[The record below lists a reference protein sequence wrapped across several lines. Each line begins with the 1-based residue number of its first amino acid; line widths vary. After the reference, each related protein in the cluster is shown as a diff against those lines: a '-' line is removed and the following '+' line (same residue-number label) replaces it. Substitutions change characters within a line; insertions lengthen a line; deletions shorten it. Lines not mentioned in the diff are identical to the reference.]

1 METENNKN
9 EQKEKTGL
17 NLSSSIVVAALLI
30 SGSILFANFSK
41 TNNTPKTGPDV
52 SQKDVAVSP
61 VTEKDFING
70 DINAEVLLVE
80 YSDFSCGFCAKYHPT
95 MKRVVEEYKG
105 KVAWVYRHLPIFNKN
120 AAVSSTCVG
129 NILGDEAFFQYA
141 DRLFENQQNL
151 NSEILKKEALTLG
164 INESEYNTCVNDKS
178 IADQINRDFSVA
190 RNLAGFNST
199 PTSVL
204 VTKDGQKYTFSGAL
218 PYEEV
223 VAQIDFILNN

>member
-9 EQKEKTGL
+9 EQKDKVGL
-17 NLSSSIVVAALLI
+17 NLSSAIVVAALLI

-41 TNNTPKTGPDV
+41 ENNQNNQLQI
-52 SQKDVAVSP
+52 SEKDVPIPP
-61 VTEKDFING
+61 VTEKDFIKG
-70 DINAEVLLVE
+70 DINAEVVLIE
-80 YSDFSCGFCAKYHPT
+80 YSDFSCGFCARYHPT
-95 MKRVVEEYKG
+95 MKRVVEDYKG

-129 NILGDEAFFQYA
+129 NILGDEAFFKYA
-141 DRLFENQQNL
+141 DKLFENQQNL
-151 NSEILKKEALTLG
+151 NAEIFKKEALALG
-164 INESEYNTCVNDKS
+164 ISENQYDTCINDKS
-178 IADQINRDFSVA
+178 VEDQINRDFSVA

-204 VTKDGQKYTFSGAL
+204 VTKDGQRYTFSGAL